1 MKAVIQAGGK
11 GTRISEITGD
21 VIPKPMLEISGY
33 PILYHQMMNLKEN
46 GITDIMVIIGHLG
59 NVIKD
64 YFGDGENLGLN
75 ISYVEEDPRK
85 PLGTAGSLYF
95 LKDKIKE
102 NFVFLLAD
110 VFIDIDFEKMV
121 QYHVTNNAD
130 VTLLTHPN
138 AHPYDSDLVVED
150 GGIVKSFDYKS
161 NDRITYDYSNLVNAG
176 VMIFSPSIF
185 KYLPELKKCN
195 YEKDIIVPLISEG
208 KVVSY
213 KSSEYAKDM
222 GTPERYRRVQ
232 EDYTSGICD
241 AKNLTNKQKA
251 VFLDRDGTINEYVGF
266 LRKKEDFKL
275 LPGVTEAIKKINNSG
290 YLAIVVT
297 NQPVIARG
305 EVTKEGLKGIH
316 KKMETLLGLDGAY
329 IDDIYYCPHHPDK
342 GFEGEIPELKIECD
356 CRKPKTGMIERAVR
370 EHNIDI
376 SSSIMIGDS
385 TLDIKMA
392 ENAGMQSILLKTGQ
406 KGEDGKY
413 QVSPTMVADDLNDAV
428 DHFLEL
434 NVTKKLVKERRN

>member
-33 PILYHQMMNLKEN
+33 PILYHQMMNLKKN
-46 GITDIMVIIGHLG
+46 GITDITVIIGHLG

-64 YFGDGENLGLN
+64 YFGDGKQFGLN
-75 ISYVEEDPRK
+75 ISYVEEDPQK

-95 LKDKIKE
+95 LKDKLKE
-102 NFVFLLAD
+102 NFAFLLAD
-110 VFIDIDFEKMV
+110 VFIDIDFEKME
-121 QYHVTNNAD
+121 QYHIANNAD

-138 AHPYDSDLVVED
+138 GHPFDSDLVVEE
-150 GGIVKSFDYKS
+150 GGVVKAFDYKS
-161 NDRITYDYSNLVNAG
+161 NDRTTYNYKNLVNAG
-176 VMIFSPSIF
+176 VMIFSPSVF
-185 KYLPELKKCN
+185 KYLTELRKYN
-195 YEKDIIVPLISEG
+195 YEKDIIVPLINEG

-232 EDYTSGICD
+232 EDYNSGICD
-241 AKNLTNKQKA
+241 AKNLANKQKA
-251 VFLDRDGTINEYVGF
+251 IFLDRDGTINEYVGF
-266 LRKKEDFKL
+266 LRKEEDFRL
-275 LPGVTEAIKKINNSG
+275 IPGVSEAIKKINNSG

-305 EVTKEGLKGIH
+305 EVTEEELEEIH

-356 CRKPKTGMIERAVR
+356 CRKPKTGMLEKATR
-370 EHNIDI
+370 EHNIDL

-413 QVSPTMVADDLNDAV
+413 EVSPTLIAEDLNDAINKIICKKV
-428 DHFLEL
+428 S
-434 NVTKKLVKERRN
+434 KKL

>member
-33 PILYHQMMNLKEN
+33 PILYHQMMNLKKN
-46 GITDIMVIIGHLG
+46 GITDITVIIGHLG

-64 YFGDGENLGLN
+64 YFGDGKQFGLN
-75 ISYVEEDPRK
+75 ISYVEEDPQK

-95 LKDKIKE
+95 LKDKLKE

-110 VFIDIDFEKMV
+110 VFIDIDFEKME
-121 QYHVTNNAD
+121 QYHIANNAD

-138 AHPYDSDLVVED
+138 GHPFDSDLVVEE
-150 GGIVKSFDYKS
+150 GGVVKAFDYKS
-161 NDRITYDYSNLVNAG
+161 NDRTTYNYKNLVNAG
-176 VMIFSPSIF
+176 VMIFSPSVF
-185 KYLPELKKCN
+185 KYLTELRKYN
-195 YEKDIIVPLISEG
+195 YEKDIIVPLINEG

-232 EDYTSGICD
+232 EDYNSGICD
-241 AKNLTNKQKA
+241 AKNLAYKQKA
-251 VFLDRDGTINEYVGF
+251 IFLDRDGTINEYVGF
-266 LRKKEDFKL
+266 LRKEEDFRL
-275 LPGVTEAIKKINNSG
+275 IPGVSEAIKKINNSG

-305 EVTKEGLKGIH
+305 EVTEEELEEIH

-356 CRKPKTGMIERAVR
+356 CRKPKTGMLEKAAR
-370 EHNIDI
+370 EHNIDL

-392 ENAGMQSILLKTGQ
+392 ENAGMQSVLLKTGQ

-413 QVSPTMVADDLNDAV
+413 EVSPTLIAEDLNDAI
-428 DHFLEL
+428 
-434 NVTKKLVKERRN
+434 NKIICKKASKKL

>member
-33 PILYHQMMNLKEN
+33 PILYHQMMNLKKN
-46 GITDIMVIIGHLG
+46 GITDITVIIGHLG

-64 YFGDGENLGLN
+64 YFGDGKQFGLN
-75 ISYVEEDPRK
+75 ISYVEEDPQK

-95 LKDKIKE
+95 LKDKLKE

-110 VFIDIDFEKMV
+110 VFIDIDFEKME
-121 QYHVTNNAD
+121 QYHIANNAD

-138 AHPYDSDLVVED
+138 GHPFDSDLVVEE
-150 GGIVKSFDYKS
+150 GGVVKAFDYKS
-161 NDRITYDYSNLVNAG
+161 NDRTTYNYKNLVNAG
-176 VMIFSPSIF
+176 VMIFSPSVF
-185 KYLPELKKCN
+185 KYLTELRKYN
-195 YEKDIIVPLISEG
+195 YEKDIIVPLINEG

-232 EDYTSGICD
+232 EDYNSGICD
-241 AKNLTNKQKA
+241 AKNLANKQKA
-251 VFLDRDGTINEYVGF
+251 IFLDRDGTINEYVGF
-266 LRKKEDFKL
+266 LRKEEDFRL
-275 LPGVTEAIKKINNSG
+275 IPGVSEAIKKINNSG

-305 EVTKEGLKGIH
+305 EVTEEELEEIH

-356 CRKPKTGMIERAVR
+356 CRKPKTGMLEKAAR
-370 EHNIDI
+370 EHNIDL

-392 ENAGMQSILLKTGQ
+392 ENVGMQSVLLKTGQ

-413 QVSPTMVADDLNDAV
+413 DVSPTLIAEDLNDAI
-428 DHFLEL
+428 
-434 NVTKKLVKERRN
+434 NKIICKKASKKL

>member
-33 PILYHQMMNLKEN
+33 PILYHQMMNLKKN
-46 GITDIMVIIGHLG
+46 GITDITVIIGHLG

-64 YFGDGENLGLN
+64 YFGDGKQFGLN
-75 ISYVEEDPRK
+75 ISYVEEDPQK

-95 LKDKIKE
+95 LKDKLKE

-110 VFIDIDFEKMV
+110 VFIDIDFEKME
-121 QYHVTNNAD
+121 QYHIANNAD

-138 AHPYDSDLVVED
+138 GHPFDSDLVVEE
-150 GGIVKSFDYKS
+150 GGVVKAFDYKS
-161 NDRITYDYSNLVNAG
+161 NDRTTYNYKNLVNAG

-185 KYLPELKKCN
+185 KYLTELRKYN
-195 YEKDIIVPLISEG
+195 YEKDIIVPLINEG

-232 EDYTSGICD
+232 EDYNSGICD
-241 AKNLTNKQKA
+241 AKNLANKQKA
-251 VFLDRDGTINEYVGF
+251 IFLDRDGTINEYVGF
-266 LRKKEDFKL
+266 LRKEEDFRL
-275 LPGVTEAIKKINNSG
+275 IPGVSEAIKKINNSG

-305 EVTKEGLKGIH
+305 EVTEEELEEIH

-356 CRKPKTGMIERAVR
+356 CRKPKTGMLEKAAR
-370 EHNIDI
+370 EHNIDL

-392 ENAGMQSILLKTGQ
+392 ENAGMQSVLLKTGQ

-413 QVSPTMVADDLNDAV
+413 EVSPTLIAEDLNDAI
-428 DHFLEL
+428 
-434 NVTKKLVKERRN
+434 NKIICKKASKKL

>member
-33 PILYHQMMNLKEN
+33 PILYHQMMNLKKN
-46 GITDIMVIIGHLG
+46 GITDITVIIGHLG

-64 YFGDGENLGLN
+64 YFGDGKQFGLN
-75 ISYVEEDPRK
+75 ISYVEEDPQK

-95 LKDKIKE
+95 LKDKLKE

-110 VFIDIDFEKMV
+110 VFIDIDFEKME
-121 QYHVTNNAD
+121 QYHIANNAD

-138 AHPYDSDLVVED
+138 GHPFDSDLVVEE
-150 GGIVKSFDYKS
+150 GGVVKAFDYKS
-161 NDRITYDYSNLVNAG
+161 NDRTTYNYKNLVNAG
-176 VMIFSPSIF
+176 VMIFSPSVF
-185 KYLPELKKCN
+185 KYLTELRKYN
-195 YEKDIIVPLISEG
+195 YEKDIIVPLINDG

-232 EDYTSGICD
+232 EDYNSGICD
-241 AKNLTNKQKA
+241 AKNLANKQKA
-251 VFLDRDGTINEYVGF
+251 IFLDRDGTINEYVGF
-266 LRKKEDFKL
+266 LRKEEDFRL
-275 LPGVTEAIKKINNSG
+275 IPGVSEAIKKINNSG

-305 EVTKEGLKGIH
+305 EVTEEELEEIH

-356 CRKPKTGMIERAVR
+356 CRKPKTGMLEKAAR
-370 EHNIDI
+370 EHNIDL

-392 ENAGMQSILLKTGQ
+392 ENAGMQSVLLKTGQ

-413 QVSPTMVADDLNDAV
+413 EVSPTLIAEDLNDAINKIICKKV
-428 DHFLEL
+428 S
-434 NVTKKLVKERRN
+434 KKL

>member
-33 PILYHQMMNLKEN
+33 PILYHQMMNLKKN
-46 GITDIMVIIGHLG
+46 GITDITVIIGHLG

-64 YFGDGENLGLN
+64 YFGDGKQFGLN
-75 ISYVEEDPRK
+75 ISYVEEDPQK

-95 LKDKIKE
+95 LKDKLKE

-110 VFIDIDFEKMV
+110 VFIDIDFEKME
-121 QYHVTNNAD
+121 QYHIANNAD

-138 AHPYDSDLVVED
+138 GHPFDSDLVVEE
-150 GGIVKSFDYKS
+150 GGVVKAFDYKS
-161 NDRITYDYSNLVNAG
+161 NDRTTYNYKNLVNAG
-176 VMIFSPSIF
+176 VMIFSPSVF
-185 KYLPELKKCN
+185 KYLTELRKYN
-195 YEKDIIVPLISEG
+195 YEKDIIVPLINEG

-232 EDYTSGICD
+232 EDYNNGICD
-241 AKNLTNKQKA
+241 AKNLANKQKA
-251 VFLDRDGTINEYVGF
+251 IFLDRDGTINEYVGF
-266 LRKKEDFKL
+266 LRKEEDFRL
-275 LPGVTEAIKKINNSG
+275 IPGVSEAIKKINNSG

-305 EVTKEGLKGIH
+305 EVTEEELEEIH

-356 CRKPKTGMIERAVR
+356 CRKPKTGMLEKATR
-370 EHNIDI
+370 EHNIDL

-413 QVSPTMVADDLNDAV
+413 EVSPTLIAEDLNDAI
-428 DHFLEL
+428 
-434 NVTKKLVKERRN
+434 NKIICKKASKKL

>member
-33 PILYHQMMNLKEN
+33 PILYHQMMNLKKN
-46 GITDIMVIIGHLG
+46 GITDITVIIGHLG

-64 YFGDGENLGLN
+64 YFGDGKQFGLN
-75 ISYVEEDPRK
+75 ISYVEEDPQK

-95 LKDKIKE
+95 LKDKLKE

-110 VFIDIDFEKMV
+110 VFIDIDFEKME
-121 QYHVTNNAD
+121 QYHIANNAD

-138 AHPYDSDLVVED
+138 GHPFDSDLVVEE
-150 GGIVKSFDYKS
+150 GGVVKAFDYKS
-161 NDRITYDYSNLVNAG
+161 NDRTTYNYKNLVNAG

-185 KYLPELKKCN
+185 KYLTELRKYN
-195 YEKDIIVPLISEG
+195 YEKDIIVPLINDG

-232 EDYTSGICD
+232 EDYNSGICD
-241 AKNLTNKQKA
+241 AKNLANKQKA
-251 VFLDRDGTINEYVGF
+251 IFLDRDGTINEYVGF
-266 LRKKEDFKL
+266 LRKEEDFRL
-275 LPGVTEAIKKINNSG
+275 IPGVSEAIKKINNSG

-305 EVTKEGLKGIH
+305 EVTEEELEEIH

-356 CRKPKTGMIERAVR
+356 CRKPKTGMLEKAAR
-370 EHNIDI
+370 EHNIDL

-392 ENAGMQSILLKTGQ
+392 ENAGMQSVLLKTGQ

-413 QVSPTMVADDLNDAV
+413 DVSPTLIAEDLNDAI
-428 DHFLEL
+428 
-434 NVTKKLVKERRN
+434 NKIICKKASKKL

>member
-33 PILYHQMMNLKEN
+33 PILYRQMMNLKKN
-46 GITDIMVIIGHLG
+46 GITDITVIIGHLG

-64 YFGDGENLGLN
+64 YFGDGKQFGLN
-75 ISYVEEDPRK
+75 ISYVEEDPQK

-95 LKDKIKE
+95 LKDKLKE

-110 VFIDIDFEKMV
+110 VFIDIDFEKME
-121 QYHVTNNAD
+121 QYHIANNAD

-138 AHPYDSDLVVED
+138 GHPFDSDLVVEE
-150 GGIVKSFDYKS
+150 GGVVKAFDYKS
-161 NDRITYDYSNLVNAG
+161 NDRTTYNYKNLVNAG
-176 VMIFSPSIF
+176 IMIFSPSVF
-185 KYLPELKKCN
+185 KYLTELRKYN
-195 YEKDIIVPLISEG
+195 YEKDIIVPLINEG

-232 EDYTSGICD
+232 EDYNSGICD
-241 AKNLTNKQKA
+241 AKNLANKQKA
-251 VFLDRDGTINEYVGF
+251 IFLDRDGTINEYVGF
-266 LRKKEDFKL
+266 LRKEEDFRL
-275 LPGVTEAIKKINNSG
+275 IPGVSEAIKKINNSG

-305 EVTKEGLKGIH
+305 EVTEEGLEEIH

-356 CRKPKTGMIERAVR
+356 CRKPKTGMLEKAAR
-370 EHNIDI
+370 EHNIDL

-392 ENAGMQSILLKTGQ
+392 ENAGMQSVLLKTGQ

-413 QVSPTMVADDLNDAV
+413 EVSPTLIAENLNDAI
-428 DHFLEL
+428 DDIFKSK
-434 NVTKKLVKERRN
+434 TKRHMK

>member
-33 PILYHQMMNLKEN
+33 PILYHQMMNLKKN
-46 GITDIMVIIGHLG
+46 GITDITVIIGHLG

-64 YFGDGENLGLN
+64 YFEDGKQFGLN
-75 ISYVEEDPRK
+75 ISYVEEDPQK

-95 LKDKIKE
+95 LKDKLKE

-110 VFIDIDFEKMV
+110 VFIDIDFEKME
-121 QYHVTNNAD
+121 QYHIANNAD

-138 AHPYDSDLVVED
+138 GHPFDSDLVVEE
-150 GGIVKSFDYKS
+150 GGVVKAFDYKS
-161 NDRITYDYSNLVNAG
+161 NDRTTYNYKNLVNAG
-176 VMIFSPSIF
+176 VMIFSPSVF
-185 KYLPELKKCN
+185 KYLTELRKYN
-195 YEKDIIVPLISEG
+195 YEKDIIVPLINEG

-232 EDYTSGICD
+232 EDYNSGICD
-241 AKNLTNKQKA
+241 AKNLANKQKA
-251 VFLDRDGTINEYVGF
+251 IFLDRDGTINEYVGF
-266 LRKKEDFKL
+266 LRKEEDFRL
-275 LPGVTEAIKKINNSG
+275 IPGVSEAIKKINNSG

-305 EVTKEGLKGIH
+305 EVTEEELEEIH

-356 CRKPKTGMIERAVR
+356 CRKPKTGMLEKAAR
-370 EHNIDI
+370 EHNIDL

-392 ENAGMQSILLKTGQ
+392 ENAGMQSVLLKTGQ

-413 QVSPTMVADDLNDAV
+413 EVSPTLIAEDLNDAINKIICKKV
-428 DHFLEL
+428 S
-434 NVTKKLVKERRN
+434 KKL

>member
-33 PILYHQMMNLKEN
+33 PILYHQMMNLKKN
-46 GITDIMVIIGHLG
+46 GITDITVIIGHLG

-64 YFGDGENLGLN
+64 YFGDGKQFGLN
-75 ISYVEEDPRK
+75 ISYVEEDPQK

-95 LKDKIKE
+95 LKDKLKE

-110 VFIDIDFEKMV
+110 VFIDIDFEKME
-121 QYHVTNNAD
+121 QYHIANNAD

-138 AHPYDSDLVVED
+138 GHPFDSDLVVEE
-150 GGIVKSFDYKS
+150 GGVVKAFDYKS
-161 NDRITYDYSNLVNAG
+161 NDRTTYNYKNLVNAG
-176 VMIFSPSIF
+176 VMIFSPSVF
-185 KYLPELKKCN
+185 KYLTELRKYN
-195 YEKDIIVPLISEG
+195 YEKDIIVPLINEG

-232 EDYTSGICD
+232 EDYNSGICD
-241 AKNLTNKQKA
+241 AKNLANKQKA
-251 VFLDRDGTINEYVGF
+251 IFLDRDGTINEYVGF
-266 LRKKEDFKL
+266 LRKEEDFRL
-275 LPGVTEAIKKINNSG
+275 IPGVSEAIKKINNSG

-297 NQPVIARG
+297 NQPVIAIG
-305 EVTKEGLKGIH
+305 EATEEKLEENH

-356 CRKPKTGMIERAVR
+356 CRKPKTGMLEKAAR
-370 EHNIDI
+370 EHNIDL

-413 QVSPTMVADDLNDAV
+413 DVSPTLIAEDLNDAI
-428 DHFLEL
+428 
-434 NVTKKLVKERRN
+434 NKIICKKASKKL

>member
-33 PILYHQMMNLKEN
+33 PILYHQMMNLKKN
-46 GITDIMVIIGHLG
+46 GITDITVIIGHLG

-64 YFGDGENLGLN
+64 YFGDGKQFGLN
-75 ISYVEEDPRK
+75 ISYVEEDPQK

-110 VFIDIDFEKMV
+110 VFIDIDFEKME
-121 QYHVTNNAD
+121 QYHIANNAD

-138 AHPYDSDLVVED
+138 GHPFDSDLVVEE
-150 GGIVKSFDYKS
+150 GGVVKAFDYKS
-161 NDRITYDYSNLVNAG
+161 NDRTTYNYKNLVNAG
-176 VMIFSPSIF
+176 VMIFSPSVF
-185 KYLPELKKCN
+185 KYLTELRKYN
-195 YEKDIIVPLISEG
+195 YEKDIIVPLINEG

-232 EDYTSGICD
+232 EDYNSGICD
-241 AKNLTNKQKA
+241 AKNLANKQKA
-251 VFLDRDGTINEYVGF
+251 IFLDRDGTINEYVGF
-266 LRKKEDFKL
+266 LRKEEDFRL
-275 LPGVTEAIKKINNSG
+275 IPGVSEAIKKINNSG

-305 EVTKEGLKGIH
+305 EVTEEELEEIH

-356 CRKPKTGMIERAVR
+356 CRKPKTGMLEKAAR
-370 EHNIDI
+370 EHNIDL

-392 ENAGMQSILLKTGQ
+392 ENAGMQSVLLKTGQ

-413 QVSPTMVADDLNDAV
+413 DVSPTLIAEDLNDAI
-428 DHFLEL
+428 
-434 NVTKKLVKERRN
+434 NKIICKKASKKL

>member
-33 PILYHQMMNLKEN
+33 PILYHQMMNLKKN
-46 GITDIMVIIGHLG
+46 GITDITVIIGHLG

-64 YFGDGENLGLN
+64 YFGDGKQFGLN
-75 ISYVEEDPRK
+75 ISYVEEDPQK

-95 LKDKIKE
+95 LKDKLKE

-110 VFIDIDFEKMV
+110 VFIDIDFEKME
-121 QYHVTNNAD
+121 QYHTANNAD

-138 AHPYDSDLVVED
+138 GHPFDSDLVVEE
-150 GGIVKSFDYKS
+150 GGVVKAFDYKS
-161 NDRITYDYSNLVNAG
+161 NDRTTYNYKNLVNAG
-176 VMIFSPSIF
+176 VMIFSPSVF
-185 KYLPELKKCN
+185 KYLTELRKYN
-195 YEKDIIVPLISEG
+195 YEKDIIVPLINEG

-232 EDYTSGICD
+232 EDYNSGICD
-241 AKNLTNKQKA
+241 AKNLVNKQKA
-251 VFLDRDGTINEYVGF
+251 IFLDRDGTINEYVGF
-266 LRKKEDFKL
+266 LRKEEDFRL
-275 LPGVTEAIKKINNSG
+275 IPGVSEAIKKINNSG

-305 EVTKEGLKGIH
+305 EVTEEGLEEIH

-356 CRKPKTGMIERAVR
+356 CRKPKTGMLEKAAR
-370 EHNIDI
+370 EHNIDL

-413 QVSPTMVADDLNDAV
+413 EVSPTLIAEDLNDAI
-428 DHFLEL
+428 
-434 NVTKKLVKERRN
+434 NKIICKKASKKL

>member
-33 PILYHQMMNLKEN
+33 PILYHQMMNLKKN
-46 GITDIMVIIGHLG
+46 GITDITVIIGHLG

-64 YFGDGENLGLN
+64 YFGDGKQFGLN
-75 ISYVEEDPRK
+75 ISYVEEDPQK

-95 LKDKIKE
+95 LKDKLKE

-110 VFIDIDFEKMV
+110 VFIDIDFEKME
-121 QYHVTNNAD
+121 QYHIANNAD

-138 AHPYDSDLVVED
+138 GHPFDSDLVVEE
-150 GGIVKSFDYKS
+150 GGVVKAFDYKS
-161 NDRITYDYSNLVNAG
+161 NDRTTYNYKNLVNAG
-176 VMIFSPSIF
+176 VMIFSPSVF
-185 KYLPELKKCN
+185 KYLTELRKYN
-195 YEKDIIVPLISEG
+195 YEKDIIVPLINEG

-232 EDYTSGICD
+232 EDYNSGICD
-241 AKNLTNKQKA
+241 AKNLANKQKA
-251 VFLDRDGTINEYVGF
+251 IFLDRDGTINEYVGF
-266 LRKKEDFKL
+266 LRKEEDFRL
-275 LPGVTEAIKKINNSG
+275 IPGVSEAIKKINNSG

-305 EVTKEGLKGIH
+305 EVTEEELEEIH

-356 CRKPKTGMIERAVR
+356 CRKPKTGMLEKAAR
-370 EHNIDI
+370 EHNIDL

-392 ENAGMQSILLKTGQ
+392 ENAGMQSVLLKTGQ

-413 QVSPTMVADDLNDAV
+413 DVSPTLIAEDLNDAINKIICKKV
-428 DHFLEL
+428 S
-434 NVTKKLVKERRN
+434 KKL

>member
-33 PILYHQMMNLKEN
+33 PILYHQMMNLKKN
-46 GITDIMVIIGHLG
+46 GITDITVIIGHLG

-64 YFGDGENLGLN
+64 YFGDGKQFGLN
-75 ISYVEEDPRK
+75 ISYVEEDPQK

-95 LKDKIKE
+95 LKDKLKE

-110 VFIDIDFEKMV
+110 VFIDIDFEKME
-121 QYHVTNNAD
+121 QYHIANNAD

-138 AHPYDSDLVVED
+138 GHPFDSDLVVEE
-150 GGIVKSFDYKS
+150 GGVVNAFDYKS
-161 NDRITYDYSNLVNAG
+161 NDRTTYNYKNLVNAG
-176 VMIFSPSIF
+176 VMIFSPSVF
-185 KYLPELKKCN
+185 KYLTELRKYN
-195 YEKDIIVPLISEG
+195 YEKDIIVPLINDG

-232 EDYTSGICD
+232 EDYNSGICD
-241 AKNLTNKQKA
+241 AKNLANKQKA
-251 VFLDRDGTINEYVGF
+251 IFLDRDGTINEYVGF
-266 LRKKEDFKL
+266 LRKEEDFKL
-275 LPGVTEAIKKINNSG
+275 IPGVSEAIKKINNSG

-305 EVTKEGLKGIH
+305 EVTEEELEEIH

-356 CRKPKTGMIERAVR
+356 CRKPKTGMLEKAAR
-370 EHNIDI
+370 EHNIDL

-413 QVSPTMVADDLNDAV
+413 DVSPTLIAEDLNDAINKIICKKV
-428 DHFLEL
+428 S
-434 NVTKKLVKERRN
+434 KKL

>member
-33 PILYHQMMNLKEN
+33 PILYHQMMNLKKN
-46 GITDIMVIIGHLG
+46 GITDITVIIGHLG

-64 YFGDGENLGLN
+64 YFGDGKQFGLN
-75 ISYVEEDPRK
+75 ISYVEEDPQK

-95 LKDKIKE
+95 LKDKLKE

-110 VFIDIDFEKMV
+110 VFIDIDFEKME
-121 QYHVTNNAD
+121 QYHIANNAD

-138 AHPYDSDLVVED
+138 GHPFDSDLVVEE
-150 GGIVKSFDYKS
+150 GGVVKAFDYKS
-161 NDRITYDYSNLVNAG
+161 NDRTTYNYKNLVNAG
-176 VMIFSPSIF
+176 VMIFSPSVF
-185 KYLPELKKCN
+185 KYLTELRKYN
-195 YEKDIIVPLISEG
+195 YEKDIIVPLINEG

-232 EDYTSGICD
+232 EDYNSGICD
-241 AKNLTNKQKA
+241 AKNLAYKQKA
-251 VFLDRDGTINEYVGF
+251 IFLDRDGTINEYVGF
-266 LRKKEDFKL
+266 LRKEEDFRL
-275 LPGVTEAIKKINNSG
+275 IPGVSEAIKKINNSG

-305 EVTKEGLKGIH
+305 EVTEEELEEIH

-356 CRKPKTGMIERAVR
+356 CRKPKTGMLEKAAR
-370 EHNIDI
+370 EHNIDL

-392 ENAGMQSILLKTGQ
+392 ENAGMQSVLLKTGQ

-413 QVSPTMVADDLNDAV
+413 HVSPTLIAEDLNDAINKIICKKV
-428 DHFLEL
+428 S
-434 NVTKKLVKERRN
+434 KKL

>member
-33 PILYHQMMNLKEN
+33 PILYHQMMNLKKN
-46 GITDIMVIIGHLG
+46 GITDITVIIGHLG

-64 YFGDGENLGLN
+64 YFGDGKQFGLN
-75 ISYVEEDPRK
+75 ISYVEEDPEK

-95 LKDKIKE
+95 LKDKLKE

-110 VFIDIDFEKMV
+110 VFIDIDFEKME
-121 QYHVTNNAD
+121 QYHIANNAD

-138 AHPYDSDLVVED
+138 GHPFDSDLVVEE
-150 GGIVKSFDYKS
+150 GGVVKAFDYKS
-161 NDRITYDYSNLVNAG
+161 NDRTTYNYKNLVNAG
-176 VMIFSPSIF
+176 VMIFSPSVF
-185 KYLPELKKCN
+185 KYLTELRKYN
-195 YEKDIIVPLISEG
+195 YEKDIIVPLINEG

-232 EDYTSGICD
+232 EDYNSGICD
-241 AKNLTNKQKA
+241 AKNLANKQKA
-251 VFLDRDGTINEYVGF
+251 IFLDRDGTINEYVGF
-266 LRKKEDFKL
+266 LRKEEDFRL
-275 LPGVTEAIKKINNSG
+275 IPGVSEAIKKINNSG

-305 EVTKEGLKGIH
+305 EVTEEELEEIH

-356 CRKPKTGMIERAVR
+356 CRKPKTGMLEKATR
-370 EHNIDI
+370 EHNIDL

-413 QVSPTMVADDLNDAV
+413 DVSPTLIAEDLNDAINKIICKKV
-428 DHFLEL
+428 S
-434 NVTKKLVKERRN
+434 KKL

>member
-33 PILYHQMMNLKEN
+33 PILYHQMMNLKKN
-46 GITDIMVIIGHLG
+46 GITDITVIIGHLG

-64 YFGDGENLGLN
+64 YFGDGKQFGLN
-75 ISYVEEDPRK
+75 ISYVEEDPQK

-95 LKDKIKE
+95 LKDKLKE

-110 VFIDIDFEKMV
+110 VFIDIDFEKME
-121 QYHVTNNAD
+121 QYHIANNAD
-130 VTLLTHPN
+130 ITLLTHPN
-138 AHPYDSDLVVED
+138 GHPFDSDLVVEE
-150 GGIVKSFDYKS
+150 GGVVKAFDYKS
-161 NDRITYDYSNLVNAG
+161 NDRTTYNYKNLVNAG
-176 VMIFSPSIF
+176 VMIFSPSVF
-185 KYLPELKKCN
+185 KYLTELRKYN
-195 YEKDIIVPLISEG
+195 YEKDIIVPLINDG

-232 EDYTSGICD
+232 EDYNSGICD
-241 AKNLTNKQKA
+241 AKNLANKQKA
-251 VFLDRDGTINEYVGF
+251 IFLDRDGTINEYVGF
-266 LRKKEDFKL
+266 LRKEEDFRL
-275 LPGVTEAIKKINNSG
+275 IPGVSEAIKKINNSG

-305 EVTKEGLKGIH
+305 EVTEEELEEIH

-356 CRKPKTGMIERAVR
+356 CRKPKTGMLEKAAR
-370 EHNIDI
+370 EHNIDL

-392 ENAGMQSILLKTGQ
+392 ENAGMQSVLLKTGQ

-413 QVSPTMVADDLNDAV
+413 DVSPTLIAEDLNDAINKIIYKKV
-428 DHFLEL
+428 S
-434 NVTKKLVKERRN
+434 KKL

>member
-33 PILYHQMMNLKEN
+33 PILYHQMMNLKKN
-46 GITDIMVIIGHLG
+46 GITDITVIIGHLG

-64 YFGDGENLGLN
+64 YFGDGKQFGLN
-75 ISYVEEDPRK
+75 ISYVEEDPQK

-95 LKDKIKE
+95 LKDKLKE

-110 VFIDIDFEKMV
+110 VFIDIDFEKME
-121 QYHVTNNAD
+121 QYHIANNAD

-138 AHPYDSDLVVED
+138 GHPFDSDLVVEE
-150 GGIVKSFDYKS
+150 GGVVKAFDYKS
-161 NDRITYDYSNLVNAG
+161 NDRTTYNYKNLVNAG
-176 VMIFSPSIF
+176 VMIFSPSVF
-185 KYLPELKKCN
+185 KYLTELRKYNC
-195 YEKDIIVPLISEG
+195 EKDIIVPLINEG

-232 EDYTSGICD
+232 EDYNSGICD
-241 AKNLTNKQKA
+241 AKNLANKQKA
-251 VFLDRDGTINEYVGF
+251 IFLDRDGTINEYVGF
-266 LRKKEDFKL
+266 LRKEEDFRL
-275 LPGVTEAIKKINNSG
+275 IPGVSEAIKKINNSG

-305 EVTKEGLKGIH
+305 EVTEEGLEEIH

-356 CRKPKTGMIERAVR
+356 CRKPKTGMLEKAAR
-370 EHNIDI
+370 EHNIDL

-413 QVSPTMVADDLNDAV
+413 EVSPTLIAEDLNDAI
-428 DHFLEL
+428 
-434 NVTKKLVKERRN
+434 NKIICKKASKKL

>member
-33 PILYHQMMNLKEN
+33 PILYHQMMNLKKN
-46 GITDIMVIIGHLG
+46 GITDITVIIGHLG

-64 YFGDGENLGLN
+64 YFGDGKQFGLN
-75 ISYVEEDPRK
+75 ISYVEEDPQK

-95 LKDKIKE
+95 LKDKLKE

-110 VFIDIDFEKMV
+110 VFIDIDFEKME
-121 QYHVTNNAD
+121 QYHIANNAD

-138 AHPYDSDLVVED
+138 GHPFDSDLVVEE
-150 GGIVKSFDYKS
+150 GGVVKAFDYKS
-161 NDRITYDYSNLVNAG
+161 NDRTTYNYKNLVNAG

-185 KYLPELKKCN
+185 NYLTELRKYN
-195 YEKDIIVPLISEG
+195 YEKDIIVPLINEG

-232 EDYTSGICD
+232 EDYNSGICD
-241 AKNLTNKQKA
+241 AKNLANKQKA
-251 VFLDRDGTINEYVGF
+251 IFLDRDGTINEYVGF
-266 LRKKEDFKL
+266 LRKEEDFRL
-275 LPGVTEAIKKINNSG
+275 IPGVSEAIKKINNSG

-305 EVTKEGLKGIH
+305 EVTEEGLEEIH

-356 CRKPKTGMIERAVR
+356 CRKPKTGMLEKAAR
-370 EHNIDI
+370 EHNIDL

-392 ENAGMQSILLKTGQ
+392 ENAGMQSVLLKTGQ

-413 QVSPTMVADDLNDAV
+413 EVSPTLIAENLNDAI
-428 DHFLEL
+428 
-434 NVTKKLVKERRN
+434 NKIICKKASKKL

>member
-33 PILYHQMMNLKEN
+33 PILYHQMMNLKKN
-46 GITDIMVIIGHLG
+46 GITDITVIIGHLG

-64 YFGDGENLGLN
+64 YFGDGKQFGLN
-75 ISYVEEDPRK
+75 ISYVEEDPQK

-95 LKDKIKE
+95 LKDKLKE

-110 VFIDIDFEKMV
+110 VFIDIDFEKME
-121 QYHVTNNAD
+121 QYHIANNAD

-138 AHPYDSDLVVED
+138 GHPFDSDLVVEE
-150 GGIVKSFDYKS
+150 GGVVKAFDYKS
-161 NDRITYDYSNLVNAG
+161 NDRTTYNYKNLVNAG
-176 VMIFSPSIF
+176 VMIFSPSVF
-185 KYLPELKKCN
+185 KYLTELRKYN
-195 YEKDIIVPLISEG
+195 YEKDIIVPLINDG

-232 EDYTSGICD
+232 EDYNSGICD
-241 AKNLTNKQKA
+241 AKNLANKQNA
-251 VFLDRDGTINEYVGF
+251 IFLDRDGTINEYVGF
-266 LRKKEDFKL
+266 LRKEEDFRL
-275 LPGVTEAIKKINNSG
+275 IPGVSEAIKKINNSG

-305 EVTKEGLKGIH
+305 EVTEEELEEIH

-356 CRKPKTGMIERAVR
+356 CRKPKTGMLEKAAR
-370 EHNIDI
+370 EHNIDL

-413 QVSPTMVADDLNDAV
+413 DVSPTLIAEDLNDAINKIICKKV
-428 DHFLEL
+428 S
-434 NVTKKLVKERRN
+434 KKL

>member
-33 PILYHQMMNLKEN
+33 PILYHQMMNLKKN
-46 GITDIMVIIGHLG
+46 GITDITVIIGHLG

-64 YFGDGENLGLN
+64 YFGDGKQFGLN
-75 ISYVEEDPRK
+75 ISYVEEDPQK

-95 LKDKIKE
+95 LKDKLKE

-110 VFIDIDFEKMV
+110 VFIDIDFEKME
-121 QYHVTNNAD
+121 QYHIANNAD

-138 AHPYDSDLVVED
+138 GHPFDSDLVVEE
-150 GGIVKSFDYKS
+150 GGVVKAFDYKS
-161 NDRITYDYSNLVNAG
+161 NDRTTYNYKNLVNAG

-185 KYLPELKKCN
+185 KYLTELRKYN
-195 YEKDIIVPLISEG
+195 YEKDIIVPLINDG

-232 EDYTSGICD
+232 EDYNSGICD
-241 AKNLTNKQKA
+241 AKNLANKQKA
-251 VFLDRDGTINEYVGF
+251 IFLDRDGTINEYVGF
-266 LRKKEDFKL
+266 LRKEEDFRL
-275 LPGVTEAIKKINNSG
+275 IPGVSEAIKKINNSG

-305 EVTKEGLKGIH
+305 EVTEEELEEIH

-356 CRKPKTGMIERAVR
+356 CRKPKTGMLEKAAR
-370 EHNIDI
+370 EHNIDL

-413 QVSPTMVADDLNDAV
+413 DVSPTLIAEDLNDAINKIICKKV
-428 DHFLEL
+428 S
-434 NVTKKLVKERRN
+434 KKL

>member
-33 PILYHQMMNLKEN
+33 PILYHQMMNLKKN
-46 GITDIMVIIGHLG
+46 GITDITVIIGHLG

-64 YFGDGENLGLN
+64 YFGDGKQFGLN
-75 ISYVEEDPRK
+75 ISYVEEDPQK

-95 LKDKIKE
+95 LKDKLKE

-110 VFIDIDFEKMV
+110 VFIDIDFEKME
-121 QYHVTNNAD
+121 QYHIANNAD

-138 AHPYDSDLVVED
+138 GHPFDSDLVVEE
-150 GGIVKSFDYKS
+150 GGVVKAFDYKS
-161 NDRITYDYSNLVNAG
+161 NDRTTYNYKNLVNAG
-176 VMIFSPSIF
+176 VMIFSPSVF
-185 KYLPELKKCN
+185 KYLTELRKYN
-195 YEKDIIVPLISEG
+195 YEKDIIVPLINDG

-232 EDYTSGICD
+232 EDYNSGICD
-241 AKNLTNKQKA
+241 AKNLANKQKA
-251 VFLDRDGTINEYVGF
+251 IFLDRDGTINEYVGF
-266 LRKKEDFKL
+266 LRKEEDFKL
-275 LPGVTEAIKKINNSG
+275 IPGVSEAIKKINNSG

-305 EVTKEGLKGIH
+305 EVTEEELEEIH

-329 IDDIYYCPHHPDK
+329 IDDIYYCPHHPYK

-356 CRKPKTGMIERAVR
+356 CRKPKTGMLEKAAR
-370 EHNIDI
+370 EHNIDL

-413 QVSPTMVADDLNDAV
+413 DVSPTLIAEDLNDAINKIICKKV
-428 DHFLEL
+428 S
-434 NVTKKLVKERRN
+434 KKL

>member
-33 PILYHQMMNLKEN
+33 PILYHQMMNLKKN
-46 GITDIMVIIGHLG
+46 GITDITVIIGHLG

-64 YFGDGENLGLN
+64 YFGDGKQFGLN
-75 ISYVEEDPRK
+75 ISYVEEDPQK

-95 LKDKIKE
+95 LKDKLKE

-110 VFIDIDFEKMV
+110 VFIDIDFEKME
-121 QYHVTNNAD
+121 QYHTANNAD

-138 AHPYDSDLVVED
+138 GHPFDSDLVVEE
-150 GGIVKSFDYKS
+150 GGVVKAFDYKS
-161 NDRITYDYSNLVNAG
+161 NDRTTYNYKNLVNAG
-176 VMIFSPSIF
+176 VMIFSPSVF
-185 KYLPELKKCN
+185 KYLTELRKYN
-195 YEKDIIVPLISEG
+195 YEKDIIVPLINEG

-232 EDYTSGICD
+232 EDYNSGICD
-241 AKNLTNKQKA
+241 AKNLANKQKA
-251 VFLDRDGTINEYVGF
+251 IFLDRDGTINEYVGF
-266 LRKKEDFKL
+266 LRKEEDFRL
-275 LPGVTEAIKKINNSG
+275 IPGVSEAIKKINNSG

-305 EVTKEGLKGIH
+305 EVTEEELEEIH

-356 CRKPKTGMIERAVR
+356 CRKPKTGMLEKAAR
-370 EHNIDI
+370 EHNIDL

-392 ENAGMQSILLKTGQ
+392 ENAGMQSVLLKTGQ

-413 QVSPTMVADDLNDAV
+413 EVSPTLIAEDLNDAINKIICKK
-428 DHFLEL
+428 DS
-434 NVTKKLVKERRN
+434 KKL

>member
-33 PILYHQMMNLKEN
+33 PILYHQMMNLKKN
-46 GITDIMVIIGHLG
+46 GITDITVIIGHLG

-64 YFGDGENLGLN
+64 YFGDGKQFGLN
-75 ISYVEEDPRK
+75 ISYVEEDPQK

-95 LKDKIKE
+95 LKDKLKE

-110 VFIDIDFEKMV
+110 VFIDIDFEKME
-121 QYHVTNNAD
+121 QYHIANNAD

-138 AHPYDSDLVVED
+138 GHPFDSDLVVEE
-150 GGIVKSFDYKS
+150 GGVVKAFDYKS
-161 NDRITYDYSNLVNAG
+161 NDRTTYNYKNLVNAG
-176 VMIFSPSIF
+176 VMIFSPSVF
-185 KYLPELKKCN
+185 KYLTELRKYN
-195 YEKDIIVPLISEG
+195 YEKDIIVPLINDG

-232 EDYTSGICD
+232 EDYNSGICD
-241 AKNLTNKQKA
+241 AKNLANKQKA
-251 VFLDRDGTINEYVGF
+251 IFLDRDGTINEYVGF
-266 LRKKEDFKL
+266 LRKEEDFRL
-275 LPGVTEAIKKINNSG
+275 IPGVSEAIKKINNSG

-305 EVTKEGLKGIH
+305 EVTEEELEEIH

-356 CRKPKTGMIERAVR
+356 CRKPKTGMLEKATR
-370 EHNIDI
+370 EHNIDL

-413 QVSPTMVADDLNDAV
+413 DVSPTLIAEDLNDAINKIICKKV
-428 DHFLEL
+428 S
-434 NVTKKLVKERRN
+434 KKL

>member
-33 PILYHQMMNLKEN
+33 PILYHQMMNLKKN
-46 GITDIMVIIGHLG
+46 GITDITVIIGHLG

-64 YFGDGENLGLN
+64 YFGDGKQFGLN
-75 ISYVEEDPRK
+75 ISYVEEDPQK

-95 LKDKIKE
+95 LKDKLKE

-110 VFIDIDFEKMV
+110 VFIDIDFEKME
-121 QYHVTNNAD
+121 QYHIANNAD

-138 AHPYDSDLVVED
+138 GHPFDSDLVVEE
-150 GGIVKSFDYKS
+150 GGVVKAFDYKS
-161 NDRITYDYSNLVNAG
+161 NDRSTYNYKNLVNAG
-176 VMIFSPSIF
+176 VMIFSPSVF
-185 KYLPELKKCN
+185 KYLTELRKYN
-195 YEKDIIVPLISEG
+195 YEKDIIVPLINEG

-232 EDYTSGICD
+232 EDYNSGICD
-241 AKNLTNKQKA
+241 AKNLANKQKA
-251 VFLDRDGTINEYVGF
+251 IFLDRDGTINEYVGF
-266 LRKKEDFKL
+266 LRKEEDFRL
-275 LPGVTEAIKKINNSG
+275 IPGVSEAIKKINNSG

-305 EVTKEGLKGIH
+305 EVTEEGLEEIH

-356 CRKPKTGMIERAVR
+356 CRKPKTGMLEKAAR
-370 EHNIDI
+370 EHNIDL

-392 ENAGMQSILLKTGQ
+392 ENAGMQSVLLKTGQ

-413 QVSPTMVADDLNDAV
+413 EVSPTLIAEDLNDAI
-428 DHFLEL
+428 
-434 NVTKKLVKERRN
+434 NKIICKKASKKL

>member
-33 PILYHQMMNLKEN
+33 PILYHQMMNLKKN
-46 GITDIMVIIGHLG
+46 GITDITVIIGHLG

-64 YFGDGENLGLN
+64 YFGDGKQFGLN
-75 ISYVEEDPRK
+75 ISYVEEDPQK

-95 LKDKIKE
+95 LKDKLKE

-110 VFIDIDFEKMV
+110 VFIDIDFEKME
-121 QYHVTNNAD
+121 QYHISNNAD

-138 AHPYDSDLVVED
+138 GHPFDSDLVVEE
-150 GGIVKSFDYKS
+150 GGVVKAFDYKS
-161 NDRITYDYSNLVNAG
+161 NDRTTYNYKNLVNAG
-176 VMIFSPSIF
+176 VMIFSPSVF
-185 KYLPELKKCN
+185 KYLTELRKYN
-195 YEKDIIVPLISEG
+195 YEKDIIVPLINEG

-232 EDYTSGICD
+232 EDYNSGICD
-241 AKNLTNKQKA
+241 AKNLANKQKA
-251 VFLDRDGTINEYVGF
+251 IFLDRDGTINEYVGF
-266 LRKKEDFKL
+266 LRKEEDFRL
-275 LPGVTEAIKKINNSG
+275 IPGVSEAIKKINNSG

-305 EVTKEGLKGIH
+305 EVTEEGLEEIH
-316 KKMETLLGLDGAY
+316 KKMETLLGLDGTY

-356 CRKPKTGMIERAVR
+356 CRKPKTGMLEKAAR
-370 EHNIDI
+370 EHNIDL

-392 ENAGMQSILLKTGQ
+392 ENAGMQSVLLKTGQ

-413 QVSPTMVADDLNDAV
+413 EVSPTLIAENLNDAI
-428 DHFLEL
+428 DDIFKSK
-434 NVTKKLVKERRN
+434 TKRHMK

>member
-33 PILYHQMMNLKEN
+33 PILYHQMMNLKKN
-46 GITDIMVIIGHLG
+46 GITDITVIIGHLG

-64 YFGDGENLGLN
+64 YFGDGKQFGLN
-75 ISYVEEDPRK
+75 ISYVEEDPQK

-95 LKDKIKE
+95 LKDKLKE

-110 VFIDIDFEKMV
+110 VFIDIDFEKME
-121 QYHVTNNAD
+121 QYHTANNAD

-138 AHPYDSDLVVED
+138 GHPFDSDLVVEE
-150 GGIVKSFDYKS
+150 GGVVKAFDYKS
-161 NDRITYDYSNLVNAG
+161 NDRTTYNYKNLVNAG

-185 KYLPELKKCN
+185 NYLTELRKYN
-195 YEKDIIVPLISEG
+195 YEKDIIVPLINEG

-232 EDYTSGICD
+232 EDYNSGICD
-241 AKNLTNKQKA
+241 AKNLANKQKA
-251 VFLDRDGTINEYVGF
+251 IFLDRDGTINEYVGF
-266 LRKKEDFKL
+266 LRKEEDFRL
-275 LPGVTEAIKKINNSG
+275 IPGVSEAIKKINNSG

-305 EVTKEGLKGIH
+305 EVTEEGLEEIH

-356 CRKPKTGMIERAVR
+356 CRKPKTGMLEKAAR
-370 EHNIDI
+370 EHNIDL

-392 ENAGMQSILLKTGQ
+392 ENAGMQSVLLKTGQ

-413 QVSPTMVADDLNDAV
+413 EVSPTLIAEDLNDAI
-428 DHFLEL
+428 
-434 NVTKKLVKERRN
+434 NKIICKKASKKL

>member
-33 PILYHQMMNLKEN
+33 PILYHQMMNLKKN
-46 GITDIMVIIGHLG
+46 GITDITVIIGHLG

-64 YFGDGENLGLN
+64 YFGDGKQFGLN
-75 ISYVEEDPRK
+75 ISYVEEDPQK

-95 LKDKIKE
+95 LKDKLKE

-110 VFIDIDFEKMV
+110 VFIDIDFEKME
-121 QYHVTNNAD
+121 QYHIANNAD

-138 AHPYDSDLVVED
+138 GHPFDSDLIVEED
-150 GGIVKSFDYKS
+150 GVVKAFDYKS
-161 NDRITYDYSNLVNAG
+161 NDRTTYNYKNLVNAG
-176 VMIFSPSIF
+176 VMIFSPSVF
-185 KYLPELKKCN
+185 KYLTELRKYN
-195 YEKDIIVPLISEG
+195 YEKDIIVPLINEG

-232 EDYTSGICD
+232 EDYNSGICD
-241 AKNLTNKQKA
+241 AKNLANKQKA
-251 VFLDRDGTINEYVGF
+251 IFLDRDGTINEYVGF
-266 LRKKEDFKL
+266 LRKEEDFRL
-275 LPGVTEAIKKINNSG
+275 IPGVSEAIKKINNSG

-305 EVTKEGLKGIH
+305 EVTEEELEEIH

-356 CRKPKTGMIERAVR
+356 CRKPKTGMLEKAAR
-370 EHNIDI
+370 EHNIDL

-392 ENAGMQSILLKTGQ
+392 ENAGMQSVLLKTGQ

-413 QVSPTMVADDLNDAV
+413 EVSPTLIAEDLNDAI
-428 DHFLEL
+428 
-434 NVTKKLVKERRN
+434 NKIICKKASKKL

>member
-33 PILYHQMMNLKEN
+33 PILYHQMMNLKKN
-46 GITDIMVIIGHLG
+46 GITDITVIIGHLG

-64 YFGDGENLGLN
+64 YFGDGKQFGLN
-75 ISYVEEDPRK
+75 ISYVEEDPQK

-95 LKDKIKE
+95 LKDKLKE

-110 VFIDIDFEKMV
+110 VFIDIDFEKME
-121 QYHVTNNAD
+121 QYHIANNAD

-138 AHPYDSDLVVED
+138 GHPFDSDLVVEE
-150 GGIVKSFDYKS
+150 GGVVKAFDYKS
-161 NDRITYDYSNLVNAG
+161 NDRTTYNYKNLVNAG

-185 KYLPELKKCN
+185 NYLTELRKYN
-195 YEKDIIVPLISEG
+195 YEKDIIVPLINEG

-232 EDYTSGICD
+232 EDYNSGICD
-241 AKNLTNKQKA
+241 AKNLANKQKA
-251 VFLDRDGTINEYVGF
+251 IFLDRDGTINEYVGF
-266 LRKKEDFKL
+266 LRKEEDFRL
-275 LPGVTEAIKKINNSG
+275 IPGVSEAIKKINNSG

-305 EVTKEGLKGIH
+305 EVTEEGLEEIH

-356 CRKPKTGMIERAVR
+356 CRKPKTGMLEKAAR
-370 EHNIDI
+370 EHNIDL

-392 ENAGMQSILLKTGQ
+392 ENAGMQSVLLKTGQ

-413 QVSPTMVADDLNDAV
+413 EVSPTLIAENLNDAI
-428 DHFLEL
+428 DDIFKSK
-434 NVTKKLVKERRN
+434 TKRHMK

>member
-33 PILYHQMMNLKEN
+33 PILYHQMMNLKKN
-46 GITDIMVIIGHLG
+46 GITDITVIIGHLG

-64 YFGDGENLGLN
+64 YFGDGKQFGLN
-75 ISYVEEDPRK
+75 ISYVEEDPQK

-95 LKDKIKE
+95 LKDKLKE

-110 VFIDIDFEKMV
+110 VFIDIDFEKME
-121 QYHVTNNAD
+121 QYHIANNAD

-138 AHPYDSDLVVED
+138 GHPFDSDLVVEE
-150 GGIVKSFDYKS
+150 GGVVKAFDYKS
-161 NDRITYDYSNLVNAG
+161 NDRTTYNYKNLVNAG

-185 KYLPELKKCN
+185 NYLTELRKYN
-195 YEKDIIVPLISEG
+195 YEKDIIVPLINEG

-232 EDYTSGICD
+232 EDYNSGICD
-241 AKNLTNKQKA
+241 AKNLANKQKA
-251 VFLDRDGTINEYVGF
+251 IFLDRDGTINEYVGF
-266 LRKKEDFKL
+266 LRKEEDFRL
-275 LPGVTEAIKKINNSG
+275 IPGVSEAIKKINNSG

-305 EVTKEGLKGIH
+305 EVTEEGLEEIH

-356 CRKPKTGMIERAVR
+356 CRKPKTGMLEKAAR
-370 EHNIDI
+370 EHNIDL

-392 ENAGMQSILLKTGQ
+392 ENAGMQSVLLKTGQ

-413 QVSPTMVADDLNDAV
+413 DVSPTLIAENLNDAI
-428 DHFLEL
+428 
-434 NVTKKLVKERRN
+434 NKIICKKVSKKF

>member
-33 PILYHQMMNLKEN
+33 PILYHQMMNLKKN
-46 GITDIMVIIGHLG
+46 GITDITVIIGHLG

-64 YFGDGENLGLN
+64 YFGDGKQFGLN
-75 ISYVEEDPRK
+75 ISYVEEDPQK

-95 LKDKIKE
+95 LKDKLKE

-110 VFIDIDFEKMV
+110 VFIDIDFEKME
-121 QYHVTNNAD
+121 QYHISNNAD

-138 AHPYDSDLVVED
+138 GHPFDSDLVVEE
-150 GGIVKSFDYKS
+150 GGVVKAFDYKS
-161 NDRITYDYSNLVNAG
+161 NDRTTYNYKNLVNAG
-176 VMIFSPSIF
+176 IMIFSPSVF
-185 KYLPELKKCN
+185 KYLTELRKYN
-195 YEKDIIVPLISEG
+195 YEKDIIVPLINEG

-232 EDYTSGICD
+232 EDYNSGICD
-241 AKNLTNKQKA
+241 AKNLANKQKA
-251 VFLDRDGTINEYVGF
+251 IFLDRDGTINEYVGF
-266 LRKKEDFKL
+266 LRKEEDFRL
-275 LPGVTEAIKKINNSG
+275 IPGVSEAIKKINNSG

-305 EVTKEGLKGIH
+305 EVTEEELEEIH

-356 CRKPKTGMIERAVR
+356 CRKPKTGMLEKAAR
-370 EHNIDI
+370 EHNIDL

-392 ENAGMQSILLKTGQ
+392 ENAGMQSVLLKTGQ

-413 QVSPTMVADDLNDAV
+413 EVSPTLIAEDLNDAINKIICKKV
-428 DHFLEL
+428 S
-434 NVTKKLVKERRN
+434 KKL

>member
-33 PILYHQMMNLKEN
+33 PILYHQMMNLKKN
-46 GITDIMVIIGHLG
+46 GITDITVIIGHLG

-64 YFGDGENLGLN
+64 YFGDGKQFGLN
-75 ISYVEEDPRK
+75 ISYVEEDPQK
-85 PLGTAGSLYF
+85 LLGTAGSLYF
-95 LKDKIKE
+95 LKDKLKE

-110 VFIDIDFEKMV
+110 VFIDIDFEKME
-121 QYHVTNNAD
+121 QYHIANNAD

-138 AHPYDSDLVVED
+138 GHPFDSDLVVEE
-150 GGIVKSFDYKS
+150 GGVVKAFDYKS
-161 NDRITYDYSNLVNAG
+161 NDRTTYNYKNLVNAG
-176 VMIFSPSIF
+176 VMIFSPSVF
-185 KYLPELKKCN
+185 KYLTELRKYN
-195 YEKDIIVPLISEG
+195 YEKDIIVPLINDG

-232 EDYTSGICD
+232 EDYNSGICD
-241 AKNLTNKQKA
+241 AKNLAYKQKA
-251 VFLDRDGTINEYVGF
+251 IFLDRDGTINEYVGF
-266 LRKKEDFKL
+266 LRKEEDFRL
-275 LPGVTEAIKKINNSG
+275 IPGVSEAIKKINNSG

-305 EVTKEGLKGIH
+305 EVTEEELEEIH

-356 CRKPKTGMIERAVR
+356 CRKPKTGMLEKAAR
-370 EHNIDI
+370 EHNIDL

-413 QVSPTMVADDLNDAV
+413 DVSPTLIAEDLNDAINKIICKKV
-428 DHFLEL
+428 S
-434 NVTKKLVKERRN
+434 KKL

>member
-33 PILYHQMMNLKEN
+33 PILYHQMMNLKKN
-46 GITDIMVIIGHLG
+46 GITDITVIIGHLG

-64 YFGDGENLGLN
+64 YFGDGKQFGLN
-75 ISYVEEDPRK
+75 ISYVEEDPQK

-95 LKDKIKE
+95 LKDKLKE

-110 VFIDIDFEKMV
+110 VFIDIDFEKME
-121 QYHVTNNAD
+121 QYHIANNAD

-138 AHPYDSDLVVED
+138 GHPFDSDLVVEE
-150 GGIVKSFDYKS
+150 GGVVKAFDYKS
-161 NDRITYDYSNLVNAG
+161 NDRTTYNYKNLVNAG

-185 KYLPELKKCN
+185 KYLTELRKYN
-195 YEKDIIVPLISEG
+195 YEKDIIVPLINDG

-232 EDYTSGICD
+232 EDYNSGICD
-241 AKNLTNKQKA
+241 AKNLANKQKA
-251 VFLDRDGTINEYVGF
+251 IFLDRDGTINEYVGF
-266 LRKKEDFKL
+266 LRKEEDFRL
-275 LPGVTEAIKKINNSG
+275 IPGVSEAIKKINNSG

-305 EVTKEGLKGIH
+305 EVTEEELEEIH

-356 CRKPKTGMIERAVR
+356 CRKPKTGMLEKAAR
-370 EHNIDI
+370 EHNIDL

-392 ENAGMQSILLKTGQ
+392 ENAGMQSVLLKTGQ

-413 QVSPTMVADDLNDAV
+413 EVSPTLIAEDLNDAI
-428 DHFLEL
+428 
-434 NVTKKLVKERRN
+434 NKIICKKASKKL

>member
-33 PILYHQMMNLKEN
+33 PILYHQMMNLKKN
-46 GITDIMVIIGHLG
+46 GITDITVIIGHLG

-64 YFGDGENLGLN
+64 YFGDGKQFGLN
-75 ISYVEEDPRK
+75 ISYVEEDPQK

-95 LKDKIKE
+95 LKDKLKE

-110 VFIDIDFEKMV
+110 VFIYIDFEKME
-121 QYHVTNNAD
+121 QYHIANNAD

-138 AHPYDSDLVVED
+138 GHPFDSDLVVEE
-150 GGIVKSFDYKS
+150 GGVVKAFDYKS
-161 NDRITYDYSNLVNAG
+161 NDRTTYNYKNLVNAG
-176 VMIFSPSIF
+176 VMIFSPSVF
-185 KYLPELKKCN
+185 KYLTELRKYN
-195 YEKDIIVPLISEG
+195 YEKDIIVPLINEG

-232 EDYTSGICD
+232 EDYNSGICD
-241 AKNLTNKQKA
+241 AKNLANKQKA
-251 VFLDRDGTINEYVGF
+251 IFLDRDGTINEYVGF
-266 LRKKEDFKL
+266 LRKEEDFRL
-275 LPGVTEAIKKINNSG
+275 IPGVSEAIKKINNSG

-305 EVTKEGLKGIH
+305 EVTEEELEEIH

-356 CRKPKTGMIERAVR
+356 CRKPKTGMLEKAAR
-370 EHNIDI
+370 EHNIDL

-392 ENAGMQSILLKTGQ
+392 ENAGMQSVLLKTGQ

-413 QVSPTMVADDLNDAV
+413 DVSPTLIAEDLNDAINKIIYKKV
-428 DHFLEL
+428 S
-434 NVTKKLVKERRN
+434 KKL

>member
-33 PILYHQMMNLKEN
+33 PILYHQMMNLKKN
-46 GITDIMVIIGHLG
+46 GITDITVIIGHLG

-64 YFGDGENLGLN
+64 YFGDGKQFGLN
-75 ISYVEEDPRK
+75 ISYVEEDPQK

-95 LKDKIKE
+95 LKDKLKE

-110 VFIDIDFEKMV
+110 VFIDIDFEKME
-121 QYHVTNNAD
+121 QYHIANNAD

-138 AHPYDSDLVVED
+138 GHPFDSDLVVEEV
-150 GGIVKSFDYKS
+150 GVVKAFDYKS
-161 NDRITYDYSNLVNAG
+161 NDRTTYNYKNLVNAG
-176 VMIFSPSIF
+176 VMIFSPSVF
-185 KYLPELKKCN
+185 KYLTELRKYN
-195 YEKDIIVPLISEG
+195 YEKDIIVPLINEG

-232 EDYTSGICD
+232 EDYNSGICD
-241 AKNLTNKQKA
+241 AKNLANKQNA
-251 VFLDRDGTINEYVGF
+251 IFLDRDGTINEYVGF
-266 LRKKEDFKL
+266 LRKEEDFRL
-275 LPGVTEAIKKINNSG
+275 IPGVSEAIKKINNSG

-305 EVTKEGLKGIH
+305 EVTEEKLEEIH

-356 CRKPKTGMIERAVR
+356 CRKPKTGMLEKAAR
-370 EHNIDI
+370 EHNIDL

-392 ENAGMQSILLKTGQ
+392 ENAGMQSVLLKTGQ

-413 QVSPTMVADDLNDAV
+413 EVSPTLIAEDLNDAI
-428 DHFLEL
+428 DDIFKSK
-434 NVTKKLVKERRN
+434 TKRHMK